1 MTNMTNQYKFIEND
15 KERKLKHAHILDEVQ
30 LTGTTSVID
39 VLGKNLTWWA
49 AEMAAVTCL
58 ETGEKIDTIREEY
71 LEACSQDNKKEAI
84 DKLQIKYPL
93 FKKARFAH
101 FEDKNTKADKGTD
114 MHSELE
120 FFIKTCIKE
129 KGGIPFSGASVPDNA
144 LEKKVYDFGQ
154 WAYTNVKQF
163 KGSEIYVYNKKL
175 WIGGITDGIVELK
188 DGTWAI
194 IDFKSSKEAFFSQFI
209 QCALYA
215 IQFEANG
222 GFDKEGNKILE
233 PHKIDKFIVFPFG
246 AKELKPIENNNI
258 NQLQE
263 AAVACVQVYRAQ
275 RFFEGK

>member
-1 MTNMTNQYKFIEND
+1 MNNQYKFIEND

-58 ETGEKIDTIREEY
+58 ETGEKIETIRKEY

-114 MHSELE
+114 MH
-120 FFIKTCIKE
+120 
-129 KGGIPFSGASVPDNA
+129 AD
-144 LEKKVYDFGQ
+144 LEKYVKYCIEQKKGEPTDKWYLDSKKVCDFRD
-154 WAYTNVKQF
+154 WAVNNIKKF
-163 KGSEIYVYNKKL
+163 WGSEIYVYHKKL
-175 WIGGITDGIVELK
+175 WIGGITDCIAELK

-275 RFFEGK
+275 RAFEGK